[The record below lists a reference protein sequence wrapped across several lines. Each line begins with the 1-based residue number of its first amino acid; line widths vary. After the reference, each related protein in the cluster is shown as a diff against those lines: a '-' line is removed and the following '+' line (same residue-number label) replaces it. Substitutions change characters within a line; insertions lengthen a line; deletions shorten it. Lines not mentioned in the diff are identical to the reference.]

1 MAMQQYRYSCRRVA
15 NICKAA
21 LLSTR
26 YLREGTDCLLP
37 VLSSLKTTGVLLGG
51 GGHFNEVDVLK
62 SGWLSHYLNWGII
75 ASVRCRGRNGAAALI
90 PPLMQIARAIYFLS
104 L

>member
-1 MAMQQYRYSCRRVA
+1 MGMLQRGCRLVA

-21 LLSTR
+21 LFSTR
-26 YLREGTDCLLP
+26 HLHEAADSLLP
-37 VLSSLKTTGVLLGG
+37 VLSSLQTTGVLLGG
-51 GGHFNEVDVLK
+51 GGLFNEVDVLQ

-75 ASVRCRGRNGAAALI
+75 ASLRRAGRNGAAAII
-90 PPLMQIARAIYFLS
+90 PPLTRIARAISLLS